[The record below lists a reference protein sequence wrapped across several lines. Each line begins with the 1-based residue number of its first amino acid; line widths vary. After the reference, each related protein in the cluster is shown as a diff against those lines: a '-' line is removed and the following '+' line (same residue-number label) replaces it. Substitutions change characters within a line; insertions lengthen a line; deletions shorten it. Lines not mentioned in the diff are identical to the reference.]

1 MIRSRGFTLTELI
14 IVIVL
19 IGVISAAAS
28 SFFSRTGAFNAVAAR
43 DQLIAM
49 AMLAQKRALADAA
62 SSRQISSSQVCAS
75 KISRTLTKQ
84 RPCTKRL

>member
-62 SSRQISSSQVCAS
+62 SSRPVFLQITQSSS
-75 KISRTLTKQ
+75 
-84 RPCTKRL
+84 